1 MYGKLF
7 VQMYDSSIVE
17 DPEAR
22 YTLMDMVVLADQNGV
37 VDMTHEAIARRTNR
51 PVQVIRETISRLE
64 SPDHR
69 SRNPVEKGARLK
81 RLDDHRDWGWMI
93 VNHEHFRRLV
103 SSEQK
108 REKTAARVRR
118 FRECNASVTL
128 CNASNAKQKQKQ
140 DTEAE
145 AEANKEVPPNPLK
158 GEVLNRVKKLFKKRD
173 STPLDRSEQ
182 KAWKEAQASVE
193 ATSDEEWQLLE
204 WAYSRRTGD
213 AFTFRRK
220 NMATLLNNWNGEI
233 DRARVWAG
241 RGGFRFSSSR
251 KLSYDKPQSTDADF
265 KAAGAVAAQWV
276 AELKKQI
283 GAI

>member
-51 PVQVIRETISRLE
+51 PIELIRETISRLE

-145 AEANKEVPPNPLK
+145 ASTSSKEDVGNVDFVSLISADPTYAGIDVPREFGKMQNWCKVNNKQPTKRRFINW
-158 GEVLNRVKKLFKKRD
+158 LNRADRPIATTSKPADDWRRFDKQGRRVDASGRLMD
-173 STPLDRSEQ
+173 SNQIR
-182 KAWKEAQASVE
+182 EA
-193 ATSDEEWQLLE
+193 DMLHKWEEE
-204 WAYSRRTGD
+204 R
-213 AFTFRRK
+213 
-220 NMATLLNNWNGEI
+220 
-233 DRARVWAG
+233 
-241 RGGFRFSSSR
+241 
-251 KLSYDKPQSTDADF
+251 
-265 KAAGAVAAQWV
+265 KAAKAKV
-276 AELKKQI
+276 
-283 GAI
+283 